1 MVSNLW
7 QGVGYDRFLPGAGW
21 LEILCACVGCVVV
34 RAHAERWTMLRQ
46 TWLGGKADD
55 RHDLLFV
62 QWQVRCSKYLYTLC
76 VTDSEKADKLRQS
89 LPPGLQVKDI

>member
-7 QGVGYDRFLPGAGW
+7 QRVDYDRFLPGAGW

-46 TWLGGKADD
+46 TWLGGEADD
-55 RHDLLFV
+55 RHDLLSV